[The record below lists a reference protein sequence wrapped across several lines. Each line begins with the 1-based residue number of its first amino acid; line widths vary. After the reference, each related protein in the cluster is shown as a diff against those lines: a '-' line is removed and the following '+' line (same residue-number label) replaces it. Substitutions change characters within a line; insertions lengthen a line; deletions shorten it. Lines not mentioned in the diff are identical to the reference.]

1 MQQQAEKTFKDVEG
15 MLYAYKREK
24 ADAFDIGL
32 EIEELKESIQGI
44 TGKGNNEIMQSSPTN
59 KTSDPVAEEILRKE
73 EEIERLLSIK
83 RKKERYVSK
92 IDNMLTI
99 LNDEDKSFIDLKYI
113 QGKKGK
119 IIECALGLS
128 RDGVSSKRKCVISDL
143 VNFLNNTKNTQKTH

>member
-1 MQQQAEKTFKDVEG
+1 MQQQTEKTFKDVEG
-15 MLYAYKREK
+15 MLYAYKRAK

-32 EIEELKESIQGI
+32 EIEELKEAVQGI

-59 KTSDPVAEEILRKE
+59 KTSDPVADEILRKE

-83 RKKERYVSK
+83 RGKERYVAK

-99 LNDEDKSFIDLKYI
+99 LNDEERSFIDLKYI
-113 QGKKGK
+113 QGQKVKV
-119 IIECALGLS
+119 IEHALGLT
-128 RDGVSSKRKCVISDL
+128 RDGLSSRRKVIINDL